1 MNVTREGFL
10 AAIEE
15 YAEKKEKKGKLW
27 LEQLHNTISLEGLG
41 DRLGMRIWRV
51 NVFGSSYMLSTCISH

>member
-1 MNVTREGFL
+1 MTVTRDCFL

-15 YAEKKEKKGKLW
+15 DEEEKEKKGKLW

-41 DRLGMRIWRV
+41 DRLGIQMWQV
-51 NVFGSSYMLSTCISH
+51 NVALTS